1 MQWVVVYL
9 FMCLFFL
16 FRDWFGPLSCDDRRL
31 LKCSV
36 SLVSGL
42 ARPRIWMIFWPLN
55 YICGVCMHNVHSG
68 YLECVKALIKAK
80 GDMCLF
86 SAVGVFTRR
95 ALLSLLLCFCL
106 RSYLPSCLWV
116 GVCIAS
122 FCQNV
127 YFSHTYIALFSCSPV
142 QVSML
147 LYFVIVEFILH
158 SFSSFQCLFELFYSA
173 MLCSIRMSVRRD
185 GLGCGSP
192 IRAQAH
198 HRVPRLTNED
208 CARYYGHI

>member
-1 MQWVVVYL
+1 MKLVIYSTCRPINLWQQMLHETALHVACTGGRSAAYAVGCCLFVYL

-16 FRDWFGPLSCDDRRL
+16 FRDWFGPLSCDDRWL

-55 YICGVCMHNVHSG
+55 YICDVCMHNAHSG

-122 FCQNV
+122 FC
-127 YFSHTYIALFSCSPV
+127 
-142 QVSML
+142 
-147 LYFVIVEFILH
+147 
-158 SFSSFQCLFELFYSA
+158 
-173 MLCSIRMSVRRD
+173 
-185 GLGCGSP
+185 
-192 IRAQAH
+192 
-198 HRVPRLTNED
+198 
-208 CARYYGHI
+208 